1 MRDDTKTAIAEKIIP
16 DGTGRQPSLDK
27 ERRSKKN
34 DGAGKEC
41 GFVTYDQL
49 NAALPPDQVSS
60 EQIEDT
66 MSMLSEAGINVVENE
81 DNDDSE
87 EEKTEKEHESSRGN
101 VDENEIGP
109 RPSAHVLREMGSGT
123 AVTRGRNRYC
133 ETYRGW
139 SGDDDRGDRRQLYD
153 HPCPSSMAMH

>member
-1 MRDDTKTAIAEKIIP
+1 MATKTAIAEKKESQTEQGDSP
-16 DGTGRQPSLDK
+16 LLDK
-27 ERRSKKN
+27 VNAEVKKMM
-34 DGAGKEC
+34 AQGKER

-87 EEKTEKEHESSRGN
+87 EEKPEKEQN
-101 VDENEIGP
+101 P
-109 RPSAHVLREMGSGT
+109 PA
-123 AVTRGRNRYC
+123 
-133 ETYRGW
+133 
-139 SGDDDRGDRRQLYD
+139 
-153 HPCPSSMAMH
+153 AMLTKMK